1 MAPKA
6 MVVMATA
13 LVTAVASAVEA
24 GPFERL
30 QAHVS
35 LTVRTYDRFNV
46 PQSDLRT
53 AQTLAAAILRAA
65 GIDTAWLNCYVG
77 NRKALNTSPRC
88 DQSPDSADVIL
99 RITALRQETDHL
111 VTMGSSLVS
120 QEREAPWLATIFADR
135 VLDVAQSAST
145 NAAGILGL
153 AIAHELGHLLL
164 GTRAHAE
171 TGLMRAGWSH
181 YELRRARAAD
191 WRFLDE
197 EADIMRR
204 RLRSRMSR

>member
-88 DQSPDSADVIL
+88 DQS
-99 RITALRQETDHL
+99 LRQETDHL